1 MSTKYI
7 HFVPLLLATLFA
19 TSSSAFEA
27 LSDEEL
33 NSIAAGSTNVDYESM
48 ESLTRIPFRY
58 VGRRGEV
65 DGEVIVIPMSSYSQA
80 SQLQLMD
87 NAQSNLQSLININ
100 AVNSPVQILLNL
112 NINVNSSIGNINQL
126 NRLLSQTA
134 H

>member
-7 HFVPLLLATLFA
+7 HFVPLLLAALFA

-27 LSDEEL
+27 LSDEAL
-33 NSIAAGSTNVDYESM
+33 NSITAGSTNSVEYGE
-48 ESLTRIPFRY
+48 EILTRIPFRY
-58 VGRRGEV
+58 TGRKGNV

-100 AVNSPVQILLNL
+100 AVNSPVQVLLNL
-112 NINVNSSIGNINQL
+112 NINVNSSIGNVNQL
-126 NRLLSQTA
+126 NRLLSQ
-134 H
+134 

>member
-7 HFVPLLLATLFA
+7 NFVPLLLTALFA

-27 LSDEEL
+27 LNDEAL
-33 NSIAAGSTNVDYESM
+33 NSVTAGSTYSVEYGNGA
-48 ESLTRIPFRY
+48 LTRIPFRY
-58 VGRRGEV
+58 TGRKGNV

-100 AVNSPVQILLNL
+100 AVNSPIQVLLNL
-112 NINVNSSIGNINQL
+112 NINVNSSIGSVNQL
-126 NRLLSQTA
+126 NRLLSQ
-134 H
+134 